1 VPKSFRGPFNSGR
14 HVAQADCMVEDFP
27 TSNLSSGLPAIG
39 ITLIP
44 GRKGLSEDE
53 RYQAHRNSLRQER
66 I

>member
-44 GRKGLSEDE
+44 GCKGLSED
-53 RYQAHRNSLRQER
+53 
-66 I
+66 